1 MVRDEPLLEPVD
13 PGAGLLSAPRLPDRL
28 DTPCVLVDLEVLE
41 ANLAAMAAELGRREI
56 ALRPH
61 VKTHSASAVAHRQIA
76 AGARGVTAGT
86 VGMAEALVRAGIDD
100 VFIANAVWAAPGK
113 AERLRALHD
122 ACTLAVGCDSLD
134 GAVALGRA
142 VAGARRR
149 LRVAIEVDSGDHR
162 AGVSPDR
169 VAALARGAARA
180 GLDVIGAFTHGGHGY
195 ARPGAAD
202 GAAMDEVLALAHAA
216 RELVEAGFEPEVLSA
231 GSTPTVLRSAR
242 PPVNEERPGTYVF
255 NDRQQLALG
264 GAEPEQLALFAAA
277 TVVSTTVPG
286 QVVLDAGAK
295 TLGRDRPDWLS
306 GYGALPA
313 HPQATVEQV
322 FDYHAVVHVPVGTAS
337 PRLGDVV
344 AVVPNHACTVANLSD
359 ELLAVSDGEVR
370 ERWPVDLRARS

>member
-1 MVRDEPLLEPVD
+1 MLREQPVLPPVD
-13 PGAGLLSAPRLPDRL
+13 PGAGTLPAPVLPERL
-28 DTPCVLVDLEVLE
+28 DTPCVLVDLDVLE

-61 VKTHSASAVAHRQIA
+61 AKTHSASALAHRQIA
-76 AGARGVTAGT
+76 GGACGVTAGT
-86 VGMAEALVRAGIDD
+86 LGMAEALVRAGIDD
-100 VFIANAVWAAPGK
+100 VFVANAVWAAGGK

-122 ACTLAVGCDSLD
+122 ACALAVGCDSHE
-134 GAVALGRA
+134 GAVALAEA

-149 LRVAIEVDSGDHR
+149 LRVVIEIDSGDHR

-216 RELVEAGFEPEVLSA
+216 RELTEAGFEPEVLSA

-277 TVVSTTVPG
+277 TVVSTAVPG

-295 TLGRDRPDWLS
+295 TLGRDRPDWLA

-322 FDYHAVVHVPVGTAS
+322 FDYHAVVHVPVGTPS

-344 AVVPNHACTVANLSD
+344 AVVPNHACAVAHLSD
-359 ELLAVSDGEVR
+359 ELLAVRDGAVA

>member
-1 MVRDEPLLEPVD
+1 MLREDPVRDSVE
-13 PGAGLLSAPRLPDRL
+13 PGAGELDPPRLPDLL
-28 DTPCVLVDLEVLE
+28 DTPCLLVDLDVLD
-41 ANLAAMAAELGRREI
+41 ANLEAMAAELGRREI

-61 VKTHSASAVAHRQIA
+61 VKTHSAGAVARRQIA
-76 AGARGVTAGT
+76 AGARGVTAAT
-86 VGMAEALVRAGIDD
+86 IGMAEALVRAGIDD
-100 VFIANAVWAAPGK
+100 VFIASAVWPARGK

-122 ACTLAVGCDSLD
+122 ASALAVGCDSRE

-142 VAGARRR
+142 VSGARRR
-149 LRVAIEVDSGDHR
+149 LRVLIEIDSGDHR

-169 VAALARGAARA
+169 VAALARSAARA
-180 GLDVIGAFTHGGHGY
+180 GLEVAGAFTHGGHGY

-231 GSTPTVLRSAR
+231 GSTPTALRSAR

-264 GAEPEQLALFAAA
+264 GAAPAQIALYAAA
-277 TVVSTTVPG
+277 TVVSTAVPG
-286 QVVLDAGAK
+286 QVVLDSGAK
-295 TLGRDRPDWLS
+295 TLGKDRPDWLR

-313 HPQATVEQV
+313 YPQATVEQV
-322 FDYHAVVHVPVGTAS
+322 YDYHAVVHVPVGTPA

-344 AVVPNHACTVANLSD
+344 AVVPNHACAVVNLSD
-359 ELLAVSDGEVR
+359 ELLAVRDGAVQ

>member
-1 MVRDEPLLEPVD
+1 
-13 PGAGLLSAPRLPDRL
+13 
-28 DTPCVLVDLEVLE
+28 
-41 ANLAAMAAELGRREI
+41 
-56 ALRPH
+56 
-61 VKTHSASAVAHRQIA
+61 
-76 AGARGVTAGT
+76 
-86 VGMAEALVRAGIDD
+86 VRAGIDD
-100 VFIANAVWAAPGK
+100 IFIASAVWPARGK

-122 ACTLAVGCDSLD
+122 ASALAVGCDSLE
-134 GAVALGRA
+134 GAVGLGRA
-142 VAGARRR
+142 VSGAPRR
-149 LRVAIEVDSGDHR
+149 LRVLIEIDSGDHR

-169 VAALARGAARA
+169 VVALARGAARA
-180 GLDVIGAFTHGGHGY
+180 GLDVVGAFTHGGHGY

-264 GAEPEQLALFAAA
+264 GAAPAQIALYAAA
-277 TVVSTTVPG
+277 TVVSTAVPG
-286 QVVLDAGAK
+286 QVVLDSGAK
-295 TLGRDRPDWLS
+295 TLGKDRPDWLR

-313 HPQATVEQV
+313 YPQATVEQV
-322 FDYHAVVHVPVGTAS
+322 YDYHAVVHVPVGTPA

-344 AVVPNHACTVANLSD
+344 AVVPNHACAVVNLSD
-359 ELLAVSDGEVR
+359 ELLAVRDGVVQ